1 MTRRL
6 PALAVIVSVLALLVV
21 FGTEGHATRTPAF
34 GRVNADVMPAADPA
48 GALSSTWYC
57 AGGTATAGGVAN
69 LTVVVANVGA
79 SPRTGTVTW
88 IPTGGGK
95 RTVVPLRVGPDR
107 SQAVAATDSV
117 DAPIVS
123 ALVELDGGEVAVEHA
138 VSGPH
143 GSAAAPCASEP
154 SNRWYLAN
162 GVTERDADETLA
174 LFNPFPDDA
183 VVDIAVSS
191 EQGRGAPSQLQG
203 LPIAAGTTTFVRLGD
218 HVRYRKVAAVAVV
231 ARTGRLVVDRIQ
243 SFDGTAG
250 RSGISLA
257 VAAPAPASTWYFPD
271 GLYEGGL
278 AESWHVYNPGD
289 REAQV
294 TLEIVPA
301 KGNPPEPYD
310 ITIPPHT
317 QQTVEAT
324 PDRVASGVAHS
335 STIRSLNGVP
345 VVAER
350 AIDAR
355 KPAPRQGWS
364 SALGAPRA
372 DRRWVFPIGEANVN
386 TDEWIVIHNPGAQRR
401 TVSVVALANGQ
412 RLPIEGLQDLRIGP
426 AGRLALRLGDHISRT
441 PLPVVVEADG
451 PVVAEREAYAV
462 GRLGLSAIIGIP
474 VG

>member
-6 PALAVIVSVLALLVV
+6 PALAVIVGVLALLVV
-21 FGTEGHATRTPAF
+21 FGTKGHATRTPAF

-57 AGGTATAGGVAN
+57 AGGTATAGAVAN
-69 LTVVVANVGA
+69 LTVVVANVGG

-88 IPTGGGK
+88 IPTGGGT
-95 RTVVPLRVGPDR
+95 RTVVPLRVAAD
-107 SQAVAATDSV
+107 QTQTVAATDSV
-117 DAPIVS
+117 NAPVVS

-138 VSGPH
+138 VTGPQ

-154 SNRWYLAN
+154 SSSWYLAN
-162 GVTERDADETLA
+162 GVTERDADELLA

-183 VVDIAVSS
+183 VVDIAISS
-191 EQGRGAPSQLQG
+191 DQGRDNPSMLQG
-203 LPIAAGTTTFVRLGD
+203 LPIAAGTTTLVRLGD
-218 HVRYRKVAAVAVV
+218 YVRYRKVAAVAVV

-243 SFDGTAG
+243 SFNGTAG

-271 GLYEGGL
+271 GLYEAGM
-278 AESWHVYNPGD
+278 AESWHLYNPGD
-289 REAQV
+289 REAQA

-301 KGNPPEPYD
+301 SGNPPEPYD

-324 PDRVASGVAHS
+324 ADRVASGVAHS

-345 VVAER
+345 IVAER
-350 AIDAR
+350 TIDAR
-355 KPAPRQGWS
+355 KPSPRQGWS

-372 DRRWVFPIGEANVN
+372 SGRWVFPVGDASAS
-386 TDEWIVIHNPGAQRR
+386 TDEWIVIHNPSSRSR

-412 RLPIEGLQDLRIGP
+412 RLPIEGLQDVRVGP
-426 AGRLALRLGDHISRT
+426 AGRVALRLGDHVSRT
-441 PLPVVVEADG
+441 PLPVVVDADG
-451 PVVAEREAYAV
+451 PVVAERETYAV
-462 GRLGLSAIIGIP
+462 GRVGLSAVIGIP

>member
-1 MTRRL
+1 VTRRL
-6 PALAVIVSVLALLVV
+6 PALVLLVAALAALV
-21 FGTEGHATRTPAF
+21 AFGREGHGARPPAF
-34 GRVNADVMPAADPA
+34 GQVRADALPSADPA

-57 AGGTATAGGVAN
+57 AGGTAEAGALAD
-69 LTVVVANVGA
+69 LTVVVANVGRT
-79 SPRTGTVTW
+79 SRTGTVTW

-95 RTVVPLRVGPDR
+95 RTAVSLRVGPD
-107 SQAVAATDSV
+107 QTAAVAATDSV
-117 DAPIVS
+117 EAPVVS

-138 VSGPH
+138 VSGPR
-143 GSAAAPCASEP
+143 GSAVAPCASEP
-154 SNRWYLAN
+154 SSRWYLAN
-162 GVTERDADETLA
+162 GTTERDARESLA

-191 EQGRGAPSQLQG
+191 DQGLGAPSQLQG
-203 LPIAAGTTTFVRLGD
+203 LPIAAGTTTLVQLGD

-243 SFDGTAG
+243 SFKGTAG

-271 GLYEGGL
+271 GLYESGL
-278 AESWHVYNPGD
+278 GESWHVYNPGD

-317 QQTVEAT
+317 QQTIEAT

-355 KPAPRQGWS
+355 EPAPRQGWS
-364 SALGAPRA
+364 SALGAPGA
-372 DRRWVFPIGEANVN
+372 ARRWVFPIGEANVN
-386 TDEWIVIHNPGAQRR
+386 TDEWIVIHNPSARRR

-441 PLPVVVEADG
+441 PLPVAVEADG

-462 GRLGLSAIIGIP
+462 GRIGLSAIIGIP
-474 VG
+474 IR